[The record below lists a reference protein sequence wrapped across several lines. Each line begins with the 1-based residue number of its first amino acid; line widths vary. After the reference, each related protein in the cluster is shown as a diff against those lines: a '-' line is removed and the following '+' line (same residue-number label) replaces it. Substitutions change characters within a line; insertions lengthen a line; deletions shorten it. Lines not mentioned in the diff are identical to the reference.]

1 MFEKFHPLGPTS
13 FTSRGINLSQHNYVL
28 SESWF
33 LLLSSTI
40 FSTRIKITS
49 IRNNCNTF
57 FYIGLEK
64 LLRQP
69 RFQCMTGKLIPLQ
82 QLRLPRH
89 IIFSILRAD
98 YGDMIDLSCSFR
110 NNKFKLIPFIHLV
123 CVNFVRTVY

>member
-49 IRNNCNTF
+49 IRDNCNSF
-57 FYIGLEK
+57 FSEDGNGISSPAPFSMYDVTAYPAMGW
-64 LLRQP
+64 
-69 RFQCMTGKLIPLQ
+69 TVIP
-82 QLRLPRH
+82 PYY
-89 IIFSILRAD
+89 F
-98 YGDMIDLSCSFR
+98 
-110 NNKFKLIPFIHLV
+110 
-123 CVNFVRTVY
+123 